1 MSGRRLPPAI
11 DLLSRNRVVFEPN
24 LLPDPIKQL
33 GLVIHVVFAFE
44 GVAFRAN
51 NFKPDK
57 DLTED
62 KERCAT
68 AMSRNC

>member
-1 MSGRRLPPAI
+1 M
-11 DLLSRNRVVFEPN
+11 FEPN

-44 GVAFRAN
+44 CVAFRAN
-51 NFKPDK
+51 NFKSDK
-57 DLTED
+57 DSAED